1 MKVQEIINGLK
12 FTIIMFMQDP
22 ITGEVYTKPRNE
34 LDKISVDACKGAI
47 KLLENDYISIADAMS
62 AFDDFMCN
70 DIEHE
75 GQEVFLELLKDRA
88 ERSKSE

>member
-70 DIEHE
+70 DIELE